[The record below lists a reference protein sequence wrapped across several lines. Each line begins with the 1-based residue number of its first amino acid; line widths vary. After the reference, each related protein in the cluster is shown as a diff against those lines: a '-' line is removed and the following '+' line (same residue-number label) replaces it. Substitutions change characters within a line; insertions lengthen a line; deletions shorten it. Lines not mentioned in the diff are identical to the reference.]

1 MAGAELEARGEPARG
16 AGTSGRGGAER
27 EGGAGRTRGP
37 ESSGRG
43 GAEGE
48 GRAPPD
54 RTEPRRTGPNRC
66 GGPCGAVGVGP
77 NSRGERGAR
86 CATATRGRRRSEGP
100 ALGGLQRAS
109 PGSSR
114 GARADTWSGGASPG
128 HLGLS
133 LCAKPGALFPVH
145 RGPCEPS
152 AVGPWPARPAQPWRA
167 DRAPVTAVGRMPASS
182 ETRQVQFGNLGELGA
197 SLLAH
202 SKESARTI
210 EDPGSI
216 PGWGRP
222 AGEVKGSPLQ
232 YSCLENPMDRE
243 AWGSTG
249 HGVAKSR
256 TGLNDFH

>member
-1 MAGAELEARGEPARG
+1 MEG
-16 AGTSGRGGAER
+16 AGPSVRAGLAGPEGRSRAGGAGQRGRGGPR
-27 EGGAGRTRGP
+27 P
-37 ESSGRG
+37 
-43 GAEGE
+43 
-48 GRAPPD
+48 APPD
-54 RTEPRRTGPNRC
+54 RTEPNRC